1 MEKCKQ
7 VAVYGTSLNMAV
19 IAASLKADATLR
31 VVSVDFKSPTARQTL
46 DELDLTAVV
55 FDLSD
60 PAQGLN
66 LGLMCD
72 RPNLLLIG
80 VDPSKGEIRVFSSR
94 SAQALSISDL
104 INVIHQKDSR
114 SMSSKE
120 ENQELHSSE
129 GVNNEQ

>member
-1 MEKCKQ
+1 MEKYKQ

-19 IAASLKADATLR
+19 IAASLRADPTLE
-31 VVSVDFKSPTARQTL
+31 VINVDSRAITARQCL
-46 DELDLTAVV
+46 DEPDLAAIV

-60 PAQGLN
+60 PSNGLN

-94 SAQALSISDL
+94 SAQALSITDL
-104 INVIHQKDSR
+104 VDVIHQKGSNSR
-114 SMSSKE
+114 ASNGEKE
-120 ENQELHSSE
+120 NFVPAKE
-129 GVNNEQ
+129 